1 MTIRGKLFPSQGAEE
16 KVFLVLR
23 RHWFTY
29 LAFLIIAFIM
39 ALPLFIALSYMLT
52 TPEVFSGAFG
62 NAVILIGGAYSLFI
76 AGLMLYGFV
85 DYYLDVYIVTDE
97 RIVDII
103 QSGFFKR
110 SISELHLHQVQDVSA
125 RVDGFFATM
134 MHYGQIE
141 IQTAGERP
149 NFVFRAVPNPYRVSK
164 IIVDLHEAQ
173 IENYAREGIAEE
185 SRDTRLKHHMG
196 GFGEGDFEMM
206 SGLSGRTLSSARK
219 RTKEILQDKSVT
231 DEELRNETEDE
242 IESASHRAMLKH
254 IESEKMSEGSSS
266 RSTIEKNG
274 SVEGSNA
281 DDDLNKID
289 DNKSELS
296 GESETLSLDENE
308 EKIL

>member
-1 MTIRGKLFPSQGAEE
+1 MVIRGKLFPSQGAEE

-39 ALPLFIALSYMLT
+39 AIPLFIALSYMLT
-52 TPEVFSGAFG
+52 TPDVFSGAFG

-97 RIVDII
+97 RIVDIT

-125 RVDGFFATM
+125 RVEGFFATM

-149 NFVFRAVPNPYRVSK
+149 NFIFKAAPNPYRISK
-164 IIVDLHEAQ
+164 IILDLHEAQ
-173 IENYAREGIAEE
+173 IENYAKEGIAEE
-185 SRDTRLKHHMG
+185 SRDARLKHHTN
-196 GFGEGDFEMM
+196 GFGEGDLEMM
-206 SGLSGRTLSSARK
+206 SGLSSRELSTARK
-219 RTKEILQDKSVT
+219 RTKEILLDRSHT
-231 DEELRNETEDE
+231 DEELRNETEEE
-242 IESASHRAMLKH
+242 IENISHKAMIEH
-254 IESEKMSEGSSS
+254 INSEKNSERSGSD
-266 RSTIEKNG
+266 STIEKNKG
-274 SVEGSNA
+274 VEDSDKGNDSN
-281 DDDLNKID
+281 NM
-289 DNKSELS
+289 DNIKE
-296 GESETLSLDENE
+296 ESLMEPANSLLEENE
-308 EKIL
+308 EKEI